1 MTVEYNRKDNQY
13 RLKYMNMK
21 PVILTIL
28 DGYGL
33 REEEKGNAIKCA
45 NNKVF
50 NYLWDNYPHTTLE
63 ASGKKVGLPKGQ
75 MGNSE
80 VGHMNIGAGRIVY
93 QPLELINK
101 SIEEKDFF
109 NNEEFLNVI
118 KHVKN
123 NNSKLHLMGLISDGG
138 VHSHINHLLALLELC
153 KKENVKN
160 VYLHLF
166 TDGRDVSPTSSYDY
180 IKKVEEKIKELQI
193 GSIATIGGRYYGMDR
208 DNNYDRLKKGYDAIV
223 YGIGEESSSI
233 KNYIEESYKKDITDE
248 FLLPAVFNKD
258 GMIEENDGLIVF
270 NYRKD
275 RLREILTALTN
286 KEFNEM
292 PVRRFNNLKVVTMMP
307 VVNSVIANHAF
318 SDPKLT
324 NILGE
329 YISAKGLSQLR
340 IAETEKYAHVTF
352 FFDGGKE
359 IDYPKEKKILIP
371 SPKVATYDLKP
382 EMSVYEVTEAL
393 LKELP
398 NYDVV
403 ILNFANGDMVGHTGV
418 LEAAIKA
425 VEAMDEC
432 LGKIYNKVQ
441 ELDGTMV
448 ITADHGNCE
457 EMLDENN
464 NVITS
469 HTTNLVPLIITKKGL
484 KLHPGKLGDIS
495 PTILELLNLEKPS
508 EMTGISLIDK

>member
-1 MTVEYNRKDNQY
+1 MS
-13 RLKYMNMK
+13 K
-21 PVILTIL
+21 PIVLTIL

-33 REEEKGNAIKCA
+33 REETHGNAVKLA
-45 NNKVF
+45 NNEIF
-50 NYLWDNYPHTTLE
+50 NLLWDNYPHTQLE
-63 ASGKKVGLPKGQ
+63 ASGQLVGLPKGQ

-101 SIEEKDFF
+101 SIEDKEFYS
-109 NNEEFLNVI
+109 NEELLKAMNHA
-118 KHVKN
+118 KS

-138 VHSHINHLLALLELC
+138 VHSHIDHLLALLTMC
-153 KKENVKN
+153 KEQNISK

-166 TDGRDVSPTSSYDY
+166 TDGRDVLPKSAYEY
-180 IKKVEEKIKELQI
+180 ISKVEDKINELGI

-223 YGIGEESSSI
+223 YGTPKTTKTI
-233 KNYIEESYKKDITDE
+233 KEYIEESYEREIIDE
-248 FLLPAVFNKD
+248 FFEPVVFDEN
-258 GMIEENDGLIVF
+258 GTIEDNDALIAF

-275 RLREILTALTN
+275 RLREILTAITN
-286 KEFNEM
+286 KEFNDME
-292 PVRRFNNLKVVTMMP
+292 VKRFSNLKTVTMMP
-307 VVNSVIANHAF
+307 VVESVIAETAF
-318 SDPKLT
+318 EDPKLT

-329 YISAKGLSQLR
+329 YIEKQGKSQLR

-359 IDYPKEKKILIP
+359 VDYQNEKKILIP

-382 EMSVYEVTEAL
+382 EMSVYEVTDEL
-393 LKELP
+393 LNELG
-398 NYDVV
+398 NFDLV

-425 VEAMDEC
+425 VESVDEC
-432 LGKIYNKVQ
+432 LGKIYQ
-441 ELDGTMV
+441 RITELGGTMIV
-448 ITADHGNCE
+448 TADHGNCE

-464 NVITS
+464 NVLTA
-469 HTTNLVPLIITKKGL
+469 HTTNPVPFIVTNKNISLV
-484 KLHPGKLGDIS
+484 PGKLGDIA
-495 PTILELLNLEKPS
+495 PTILELMGIEKPE
-508 EMTGISLIDK
+508 EMTGVSLIKK